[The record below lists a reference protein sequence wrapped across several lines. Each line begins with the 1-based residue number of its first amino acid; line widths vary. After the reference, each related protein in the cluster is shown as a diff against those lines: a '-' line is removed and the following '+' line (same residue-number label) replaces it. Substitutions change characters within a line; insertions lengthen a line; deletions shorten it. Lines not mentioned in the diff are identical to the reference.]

1 MSDKDKNKDFNSP
14 RIGDKVVKAGI
25 SIDTFLSN
33 SKKVKQFSKLNEVA
47 FKKKF
52 MLLFKEN
59 PKKNPYLK
67 SNPEWEE
74 LFQKIVGV
82 DFSKLKLK

>member
-1 MSDKDKNKDFNSP
+1 MKDKKD
-14 RIGDKVVKAGI
+14 DKRAGMPEPDRPSKSDI
-25 SIDTFLSN
+25 SIDAFLSN

-52 MLLFKEN
+52 MELYKKN

-67 SNPEWEE
+67 SISEWEE
-74 LFQKIVGV
+74 LFQKIIGV
-82 DFSKLKLK
+82 DFSKLK